1 MESEP
6 AQVHGGVN
14 LNLRVLETSPRR
26 RSANG
31 GGGGAAPA
39 AAAAVDPREAFSCN
53 YCHRKFFSSQALGGH
68 QNAHKLERSQAKL
81 RREAIAAEILAH
93 RAVVL
98 QAGAAANHDGGY
110 GAGSDPLPAA
120 QKVRAEEVQR
130 GAAASAPEF
139 GGFARGESSPEY
151 GVQQA
156 HGLDLS
162 LRL

>member
-1 MESEP
+1 M
-6 AQVHGGVN
+6 AVN
-14 LNLRVLETSPRR
+14 SREEEGEMNLELTLCYTPPPSPPPPPPFV
-26 RSANG
+26 G
-31 GGGGAAPA
+31 
-39 AAAAVDPREAFSCN
+39 FFFCM
-53 YCHRKFFSSQALGGH
+53 YCDRKFHSSQALGGH

>member
-1 MESEP
+1 M
-6 AQVHGGVN
+6 AVN
-14 LNLRVLETSPRR
+14 SREEEGEMNLELTLCYTPPPSPPPPPPFV
-26 RSANG
+26 G
-31 GGGGAAPA
+31 
-39 AAAAVDPREAFSCN
+39 FFLCM
-53 YCHRKFFSSQALGGH
+53 YCDRKFHSSQALGGH

-120 QKVRAEEVQR
+120 QKVRVEEVQR
-130 GAAASAPEF
+130 GAAASAPEL